1 MSILGNSGEIVN
13 FRGEILAAKTCTSAA
28 KSLSLFV
35 TIPPHL
41 RECFKEKF
49 TKRGR
54 GFKQYYTSEK
64 VKRFERI
71 VNPRQ
76 NNKKIT
82 KSKPSET
89 EPKKRRKFLKRSKYK
104 RVKRQQL
111 KTEEE
116 SEHCV

>member
-1 MSILGNSGEIVN
+1 MNEDLKKNVTKENELLEQLTITNDYNALI
-13 FRGEILAAKTCTSAA
+13 
-28 KSLSLFV
+28 V

-89 EPKKRRKFLKRSKYK
+89 EPKKEAKISEK
-104 RVKRQQL
+104 VKI
-111 KTEEE
+111 
-116 SEHCV
+116 

>member
-1 MSILGNSGEIVN
+1 MNEDLKKNVTKENELLEQLTNDYNALI
-13 FRGEILAAKTCTSAA
+13 
-28 KSLSLFV
+28 V

-54 GFKQYYTSEK
+54 GFKQCYTSEK

-89 EPKKRRKFLKRSKYK
+89 FNIII
-104 RVKRQQL
+104 
-111 KTEEE
+111 
-116 SEHCV
+116 